1 MIQAIRLC
9 WRKWA
14 RTKKYRQPL
23 LASGFDL
30 REAKRKCWVEHE
42 SNLSDCVFAGF
53 ERSPCSW
60 RPRDAD
66 QPVLHPV
73 GREANRGAVS
83 EAEHFDDRGA
93 RGDTQPL
100 RREVLRNRQIGVL
113 IRATRKKSNSRFVVL
128 VNSTNP
134 GSEKSVKTKMLS
146 AKISTSSTNLMFKK
160 NCFSTTEALIWNL
173 KTCLK

>member
-113 IRATRKKSNSRFVVL
+113 IRATRKKIKLSFRRFSELDQSWIRKKCQNKNVVRQNFD
-128 VNSTNP
+128 VFDQSH
-134 GSEKSVKTKMLS
+134 V
-146 AKISTSSTNLMFKK
+146 
-160 NCFSTTEALIWNL
+160 
-173 KTCLK
+173 